1 MSKVLYVDFMM
12 ENLLL
17 NRFRIKLLLEFD
29 VISELIKKVKLKME
43 IILKSYEY
51 VMCIFFLVILCCR
64 LK

>member
-51 VMCIFFLVILCCR
+51 VICIFFLVILCCR

>member
-29 VISELIKKVKLKME
+29 VISELIKKVKLKIE

-51 VMCIFFLVILCCR
+51 VICIFFLVILCCR